1 MITVTH
7 SAVNQI
13 KKMMTSRS
21 NTPHGVKLGINT
33 KGCSG
38 LSYTL
43 EYVDDV
49 DANDEVFEFD
59 FCGSEIFIISY
70 WYSNGLCRR

>member
-21 NTPHGVKLGINT
+21 NMPYGIKLGINT

-43 EYVDDV
+43 EYVDKKKQ
-49 DANDEVFEFD
+49 
-59 FCGSEIFIISY
+59 C
-70 WYSNGLCRR
+70 LQ

>member
-1 MITVTH
+1 MLIIKIKIKMINVTH

-21 NTPHGVKLGINT
+21 NMPHGVKLGINT

-43 EYVDDV
+43 EYVDNV
-49 DANDEVFEFD
+49 HEGF
-59 FCGSEIFIISY
+59 
-70 WYSNGLCRR
+70 

>member
-21 NTPHGVKLGINT
+21 NMPYGIKLGINT
-33 KGCSG
+33 KVVLVC
-38 LSYTL
+38 LAL
-43 EYVDDV
+43 EYVDNV
-49 DANDEVFEFD
+49 DANDEVFD
-59 FCGSEIFIISY
+59 DDSVKSLLIPNPL
-70 WYSNGLCRR
+70 YSSLALKWIM